1 MRHII
6 SILLQNE
13 AGALARV
20 AGMFSARGYNIE
32 SLTVAPTHDP
42 LLSRL
47 TLVTSGS
54 DEVIEQIIRQSRK
67 LIDVVDV
74 LNLTSRRY
82 IEYDSALVKLL
93 VDERSDAALA
103 AAFAACSGRTLD
115 PDDKARVVMFNGS
128 GPEVSA
134 AIEILQAR
142 ATIIELVRSGAAAIE
157 PGAEVLGVTD
167 ESGAPPV

>member
-32 SLTVAPTHDP
+32 SLTVAPTQDP
-42 LLSRL
+42 QLSRL

-54 DEVIEQIIRQSRK
+54 DQVIEQIVRQSRK
-67 LIDVVDV
+67 LIDIVDV
-74 LNLTSRRY
+74 QDLTSRRY
-82 IEYDSALVKLL
+82 IEYDSALVKLA
-93 VDERSDAALA
+93 VDASLDEALA
-103 AAFAACSGRTLD
+103 AAFTACAGRVLDEDAA
-115 PDDKARVVMFNGS
+115 ARVVLLNGS

-134 AIEILQAR
+134 AIEALQAKVS
-142 ATIIELVRSGAAAIE
+142 IVELVRSGAAAIE
-157 PGAEVLGVTD
+157 PGADVLGVS
-167 ESGAPPV
+167 EEAARVA